1 MSAFGKG
8 AVVFFGWICMLLAAV
23 SISFVVGY
31 RVADREQADGTS
43 FHDMRVHSPDA
54 LTALVDPGSPE
65 VKGLARQLGTP
76 EAAYL
81 FVRDRILY
89 DSSLPLAPPARTLAA
104 RQGSCLSKAV
114 LLASL
119 YRALGM
125 EDEEVRV
132 VTGQVVIEGE
142 PMEHAWVEIEHG
154 GRCLQQDPTTLLGAF
169 RFDEFPNTDYTRR
182 YIQRELFCFNDKG
195 FAVISLSNKFR
206 GGIDPHLQISDEFK
220 AGPGFGGR

>member
-1 MSAFGKG
+1 MSTFGKG
-8 AVVFFGWICMLLAAV
+8 AVVFFGWICMLLVAV
-23 SISFVVGY
+23 GVSFVVGY
-31 RVADREQADGTS
+31 RIADREQADGTR
-43 FHDMRVHSPDA
+43 FHDMLVHAPDT
-54 LTALVDPGSPE
+54 LTALVDPGTPE
-65 VKGLARQLGTP
+65 VKELARQLGTP

-89 DSSLPLAPPARTLAA
+89 DSSIPLTPPARTLAA

-125 EDEEVRV
+125 ADEEVRV
-132 VTGQVVIEGE
+132 VTGQASIEGE

-154 GRCLQQDPTTLLGAF
+154 GRCLQQDPTTLLGSF
-169 RFDEFPNTDYTRR
+169 RFDEFRNTDFTRR
-182 YIQRELFCFNDKG
+182 YIQRELFCFNDQG

-206 GGIDPHLQISDEFK
+206 GGTDPHLQVSDEFK
-220 AGPGFGGR
+220 AGAEPGGR